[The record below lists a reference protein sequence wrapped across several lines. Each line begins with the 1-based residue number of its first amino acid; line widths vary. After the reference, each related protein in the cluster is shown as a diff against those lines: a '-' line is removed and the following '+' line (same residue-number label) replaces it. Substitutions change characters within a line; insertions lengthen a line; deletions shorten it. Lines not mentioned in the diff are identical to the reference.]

1 MYFSGFCK
9 HFCNSVHTFVNTNGF
24 QNSSMLDEEMLYLF
38 YGLFRS
44 THLCWS
50 RTYIY
55 RDGHLLLYT
64 AFRSPPLRL
73 IQCKYH
79 RKSIIWARHP
89 IVKLRSGC
97 KCIVLMMLWHEPS
110 GLRCK
115 LHRWFTNL
123 LLIIFV
129 CVGFLTPKYVFS

>member
-1 MYFSGFCK
+1 MGARFS
-9 HFCNSVHTFVNTNGF
+9 
-24 QNSSMLDEEMLYLF
+24 LALYAPV
-38 YGLFRS
+38 G
-44 THLCWS
+44 TICV
-50 RTYIY
+50 
-55 RDGHLLLYT
+55 
-64 AFRSPPLRL
+64 
-73 IQCKYH
+73 